1 MNPYWGGGGVDG
13 CIHRAAGPKLL
24 AECRTLHGCKTGSA
38 KITKGYNLPCQYV
51 IHTVGPRWHG
61 GQYGEH
67 NQLVSCYQ
75 TSLQLAEEY
84 GCKSIAFPLISSI
97 QEEVHRW
104 AIGYHRQQRKASS
117 ISTTLTRIDGVG
129 EARARALLRHFGS
142 LKAVRAATVD
152 ELCLVKGVSRP
163 AAENIKRYFE
173 TRED

>member
-1 MNPYWGGGGVDG
+1 MVDSYGLGIPVFGMVKDDHHRTRAIAVDG
-13 CIHRAAGPKLL
+13 GEIAINSK
-24 AECRTLHGCKTGSA
+24 RT
-38 KITKGYNLPCQYV
+38 
-51 IHTVGPRWHG
+51 
-61 GQYGEH
+61 
-67 NQLVSCYQ
+67 
-75 TSLQLAEEY
+75 
-84 GCKSIAFPLISSI
+84 AFTLISSI